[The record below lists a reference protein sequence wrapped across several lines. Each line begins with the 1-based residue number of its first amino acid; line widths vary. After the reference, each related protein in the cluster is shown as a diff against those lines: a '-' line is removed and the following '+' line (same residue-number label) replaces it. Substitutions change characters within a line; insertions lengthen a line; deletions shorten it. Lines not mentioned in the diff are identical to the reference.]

1 MTLNGITGNVLSDE
15 WYTNQET
22 VDLAIRLLDPKPNS
36 LILCPFDS
44 EKSLFVK
51 TLESLEHSV
60 IYNIKDFVDGEF
72 RLCDYIIT
80 NPPFSIKDQV
90 IEKAFE
96 YGVKTVLVLPIDA
109 MGGVKRHKLF
119 AEYGYPS
126 VHIPARRIA
135 YYDEQWN
142 LRKGTS
148 FHSIIMT
155 LNGSQS
161 ELDWGQL

>member
-22 VDLAIRLLDPKPNS
+22 VDIAIALLDPKPNS
-36 LILCPFDS
+36 LILCPFDL
-44 EKSLFVK
+44 ENSLFVK
-51 TLESLEHSV
+51 TLKSMEHTV
-60 IYNIKDFVDGEF
+60 IYNINDFVDGGF
-72 RLCDYIIT
+72 RLCDYIVT

-90 IEKAFE
+90 IQKAYE

-119 AEYGYPS
+119 SQYGYPS
-126 VHIPARRIA
+126 VFIPARRIC
-135 YYDEQWN
+135 YYDQKWN

-155 LNGSQS
+155 LNADQS
-161 ELDWGQL
+161 KLDWGKL

>member
-22 VDLAIRLLDPKPNS
+22 VDLAISLLNPEPNS

-44 EKSLFVK
+44 QNSLFVK
-51 TLESLEHSV
+51 TLQSLEHTV
-60 IYNIKDFVDGEF
+60 IHSINDFVHGEF

-90 IEKAFE
+90 IEKAFK

-109 MGGVKRHKLF
+109 MGGVKRHQLF
-119 AEYGYPS
+119 SKHGYPS
-126 VHIPARRIA
+126 IFVPARRIA
-135 YYDEQWN
+135 YYDEEWK

-155 LNGSQS
+155 LNDKQSQ
-161 ELDWGQL
+161 LDWGKL